1 MQELLVAA
9 DQYNVIGIVAE
20 CCEFL
25 EANLEPA
32 NCIGVKNVSFINFHV
47 FPARPWSPTDPKLQG
62 KLH

>member
-1 MQELLVAA
+1 MQELLMAA

-25 EANLEPA
+25 ESNLEPA
-32 NCIGVKNVSFINFHV
+32 NCIGVKNVSLINFHV
-47 FPARPWSPTDPKLQG
+47 FPARPWSPTDPELQG

>member
-1 MQELLVAA
+1 MQELLVTA

-32 NCIGVKNVSFINFHV
+32 NCIGVKNVSFINLHV
-47 FPARPWSPTDPKLQG
+47 FSARPWSPTDPELQG